1 MVPFK
6 SSPIQTDNFGL
17 LLQQALPS
25 FFMLMFIPVLYRT
38 VYRIVFEKATRAKEA
53 MRMMGMGE
61 FAYWSSWLVY
71 YTVVNTILVTL
82 SWAVLMINCL
92 SIKSG
97 GFIWLFLWHVFL
109 NFLIFK
115 FLVRVPNDYL
125 KSVFNTKNCCNH
137 NDFYLLWNC
146 SVVSRCI
153 KWRFSKNVKNCCEC
167 LLSNSDDDAWRFAFD
182 S

>member
-97 GFIWLFLWHVFL
+97 GFIWLFLWL
-109 NFLIFK
+109 
-115 FLVRVPNDYL
+115 YG
-125 KSVFNTKNCCNH
+125 
-137 NDFYLLWNC
+137 
-146 SVVSRCI
+146 
-153 KWRFSKNVKNCCEC
+153 
-167 LLSNSDDDAWRFAFD
+167 
-182 S
+182 